1 MNTLG
6 EVLVEIYE
14 ELNQPLP
21 PPLLALTG
29 ADLDSVADVRPH
41 SVKSQVSLKCL

>member
-6 EVLVEIYE
+6 ELLVEIYE

-29 ADLDSVADVRPH
+29 EDLDSVPDIRPH
-41 SVKSQVSLKCL
+41 SVKSQVSVKYL